1 MNVRALSKLASSSIA
16 VAVAVVSVQPAFAQV
31 LTPASNQ
38 DEADDEGDTI
48 IVTGTAI
55 RGVAPVGSA
64 TVNIGREDIVQ
75 SGVRDASALIAQLP
89 QGSSLGTTLT
99 NNGGRSAGINLRG
112 LGNNATLILFDGHR
126 VVAQNR
132 NQLTDPNTVPF
143 GAISRVE
150 VVTDGASA
158 IYGSDAVAGVV
169 NYILRS
175 PFNGAEVTARYTNTM
190 YDAGGVDLVAGRTWD
205 TGGIVVAFSA
215 EMNSRVNRYDIPQ
228 LRADLR
234 PYGGNDNRFLGT
246 TLFAPGPSG
255 ALIVG
260 NNVYGLPGNLNGRT
274 PTAAEVLPLL
284 RNPELYDGSIDQDF
298 YSRRQRLSGLVRI
311 EQELGAGELTVT
323 GIYNRRT
330 NFALGQGDGAFQA
343 VAINIPSSSPYYV
356 AGLGSGSQRLVYN
369 FRANNPDRPLNRED
383 DFDSG
388 NLFVDYRV
396 PVFGD
401 FDLTVA
407 GVYGISSGCE
417 VCQPQA
423 NTILTST
430 IAGAS
435 TASLFNPYRQ
445 GPQPSAEKL
454 FGVFIQN
461 SKHVFYNLVPKIDG
475 TLFSLPGGDVRIA
488 LGGEYSD
495 SAYHHRSLYSLN
507 PTTTLVPFR
516 TADSSREVISGF
528 GEIYIPLFGN
538 DNAVPLL
545 QRLDLNAAL
554 RYDHYSDF
562 GETLNPKFGITWEPV
577 DDLVLRGSYGTSFR
591 APTLSETDFNVVGAA
606 NRTFY
611 ANGLNNPAIPIS
623 NTSTGQSLVL
633 VNSFRFTQL
642 QPERARIFSAGGDY
656 EPSFIPGLRFGVTY
670 YSVDYKDQIASLPAA
685 NTALSNPAKFAL
697 YSPFFTIAPQPSTC
711 VNGSANGN
719 PGTPEYAT
727 YNPLYLPYLN
737 ATGSFPPTTANDCQ
751 LVGIIDTSTR
761 NLGRVKQSGL
771 DFNLRY
777 EQDVSFGVLRFDGAF
792 TKILKLQRNLL
803 PGTPLVDA
811 LDVIGEQISERGRF
825 TVGVESG
832 GFTGGLSANYIGGY
846 VNNQTPTVNSVKLP
860 TQQIPSWTTFDLNL
874 SYSPEVDSGAFSGTR
889 FTVSVRNLTD
899 KDPPVVLGSVNVGGS
914 PTATDINVHDPFGRI
929 VTFEISKEF

>member
-1 MNVRALSKLASSSIA
+1 MKVRALLKLASSLS
-16 VAVAVVSVQPAFAQV
+16 AVAVVAMTAQPVLAQAV
-31 LTPASNQ
+31 LPPPTNQ
-38 DEADDEGDTI
+38 ADSEDEDTNTI
-48 IVTGTAI
+48 VVTGTAI

-64 TVNIGREDIVQ
+64 TVNIGIEDILQ
-75 SGVRDASALIAQLP
+75 SGVRDASSLIAQLP
-89 QGSSLGTTLT
+89 QGSSLGTTLA

-143 GAISRVE
+143 GAIQRVE

-175 PFNGAEVTARYTNTM
+175 PFDGAEVTARYTNTM
-190 YDAGGVDLVAGRTWD
+190 YDQGGIDVVAGRTWD

-215 EMNSRVNRYDIPQ
+215 EMNSRVNRFDIPQ
-228 LRADLR
+228 LRSDLR
-234 PYGGNDNRFLGT
+234 QYGGNDNRFLGT
-246 TLFAPGPSG
+246 TLAAPGPSG

-284 RNPELYDGSIDQDF
+284 RNPELYDGTIDQDF
-298 YSRRQRLSGLVRI
+298 YSRRQRFSGLVRI
-311 EQELGAGELTVT
+311 EQDLGSMGDVTVT

-330 NFALGQGDGAFQA
+330 NFARGQGDGAFQA
-343 VAINIPSSSPYYV
+343 VAINIPTNSPYYIT
-356 AGLGSGSQRLVYN
+356 GLGSGSQRLVYN

-388 NLFVDYRV
+388 NLMVDYEV
-396 PVFGD
+396 PLFGD
-401 FDLTVA
+401 FNLNLS
-407 GVYGISSGCE
+407 GVYGVSSGCE

-430 IAGAS
+430 IASPA
-435 TASLFNPYRQ
+435 TASQFNPYRQ

-461 SKHVFYNLVPKIDG
+461 SKHVLFDVVGKVDG
-475 TLFSLPGGDVRIA
+475 ALFSLPGGDVRIA
-488 LGGEYSD
+488 VGTEFSRA
-495 SAYHHRSLYSLN
+495 AYHHRSLYTLN

-516 TADSSREVISGF
+516 TSDSSREITSLF
-528 GEIYIPLFGN
+528 GELYIPIFGN
-538 DNAVPLL
+538 DNAMPLF

-554 RYDHYSDF
+554 RYDEYSDF
-562 GETLNPKFGITWEPV
+562 GNTLNPKFGITWEPV
-577 DDLVLRGSYGTSFR
+577 EDLVLRGSYGTSFR

-623 NTSTGQSLVL
+623 NTATSQSLVL
-633 VNSFRFTQL
+633 VSSFRFAQL
-642 QPERARIFSAGGDY
+642 KPERARIFSLGGDY
-656 EPSFIPGLRFGVTY
+656 EPSFVPGLRFGLTY
-670 YSVDYKDQIASLPAA
+670 YNVDYKDQIASLPAA
-685 NTALSNPAKFAL
+685 NTALSNPTTFAL
-697 YSPFFTIAPQPSTC
+697 YSPFFTIARQPSTC

-771 DFNLRY
+771 DFTLNY
-777 EQDVSFGVLRFDGAF
+777 EHDVSFGTIRFNGAF
-792 TKILKLQRNLL
+792 SKILNLDRNLL
-803 PGTPLVDA
+803 PGTPLVSA
-811 LDVIGEQISERGRF
+811 LDKIGEQISERGRF
-825 TVGVESG
+825 TLGLDSG
-832 GFTGGLSANYIGGY
+832 GFSGGISANYLGGY
-846 VNNQTPTVNSVKLP
+846 VNDQTPTVNTVRVP

-874 SYSPEVDSGAFSGTR
+874 SYSPETETGVLSGTR
-889 FTVSVRNLTD
+889 FTVSVRNLSD
-899 KDPPVVLGSVNVGGS
+899 KDAPVVLGSNG
-914 PTATDINVHDPFGRI
+914 TAADINAHDVFGRI